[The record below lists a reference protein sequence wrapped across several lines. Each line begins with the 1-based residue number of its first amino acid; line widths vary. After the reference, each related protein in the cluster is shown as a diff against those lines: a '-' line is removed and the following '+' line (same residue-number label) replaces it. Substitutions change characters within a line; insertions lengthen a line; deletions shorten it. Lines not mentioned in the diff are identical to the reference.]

1 MFKKLL
7 LSLLLALPLGAQSLD
22 TNSYNAS
29 VVLFSELT
37 SATIKPTCSGA
48 IIAKEDKGYI
58 VLTAAHCVATVDEFG
73 RTEIYS
79 RKMYANSSISPKGA
93 VEVKVRRVGDLT
105 QGEDYAILFMPSSKP
120 FSVLSIQKTPKK
132 DFEEVFIIGAP
143 LGIGKLFLRGYIAE
157 PNGNTRKWGDKVF
170 LLQVLGVYDGSSGGP
185 VVCASTGQIC
195 GILVGGIEPVRIAV
209 ALDLN
214 EVNVGY

>member
-1 MFKKLL
+1 MFKELL
-7 LSLLLALPLGAQSLD
+7 LSLLLAVPVGAQSLE
-22 TNSYNAS
+22 TKSYSAS
-29 VVLFSELT
+29 VVLFSELS
-37 SATIKPTCSGA
+37 SAIIKPTCSGA
-48 IIAKEDKGYI
+48 VIKKEAEGYVI
-58 VLTAAHCVATVDEFG
+58 LTAAHCVATVDEFG

-79 RKMYANSSISPKGA
+79 RKMYANSSVSTKGA
-93 VEVKVRRVGDLT
+93 VEVKVRRVGDLA
-105 QGEDYAILFMPSSKP
+105 QGEDYAILFMPSSKQY
-120 FSVLSIQKTPKK
+120 SVLEIQKTLKK
-132 DFEEVFIIGAP
+132 DFEEVFVIGAP

-157 PNGNTRKWGDKVF
+157 PDGTTRRWGDKVF
-170 LLQVLGVYDGSSGGP
+170 LLQVLGVFDGSSGGP